1 MTLVNL
7 VFRFNLF
14 IFNGRN
20 MSTSYISRCRKVI
33 CIGRNYVD
41 HIKELNNKAPAQ
53 PFFFLKPTSAI
64 LTPGNGPIQRPK
76 GTLLH
81 YELELAVIL
90 GKKLENID
98 PHRFGIQE
106 ALDAIDGYA
115 LALDLTARNVQDEAK
130 KKGLPWSIA
139 KGFDTF
145 LPLSKFIPK
154 TAIPDPHN
162 AHLKFL
168 VNGEVKQSD
177 STSLMVFKIPQLLS
191 TVSSIM
197 TLEPGDIVLT
207 GTPKG
212 VGAIVPGDKVE
223 GELSYNGEVVEH
235 GRFEFDVADKPG
247 PYEYKQT

>member
-1 MTLVNL
+1 
-7 VFRFNLF
+7 
-14 IFNGRN
+14 
-20 MSTSYISRCRKVI
+20 MSTSYISKCRKVI
-33 CIGRNYVD
+33 CIGRNYAD
-41 HIKELNNKAPAQ
+41 HVKELSNKAPSQ

-64 LTPGNGPIQRPK
+64 LTPNGGPILRPK

-81 YELELAVIL
+81 YELEMALVL
-90 GKKLENID
+90 GQKLQNLD
-98 PHRFGIQE
+98 ANKFGTKE
-106 ALDAIDGYA
+106 ALNAIDGYA

-154 TAIPDPHN
+154 SAITDPHN
-162 AHLKFL
+162 AHLKFT
-168 VNGEVKQSD
+168 VNGQVKQSD
-177 STSLMVFKIPQLLS
+177 STNLMVFKIPQILT

-223 GELSYNGEVVEH
+223 GELSYNGQVVEN
-235 GRFEFDVADKPG
+235 GRFEFDVEDKPG
-247 PYEYKQT
+247 PYEYKET